1 MNGNPLKTSWLL
13 VVLAAAAGVACGGGG
28 GGGGNGGDDGD
39 GGGDGDITV
48 LPRYEFQLTS
58 NPETPIVV
66 QVPMAES
73 TILRLT
79 HLGDGAG
86 IFGDFTYETGTF
98 SIFGGSSLVI
108 DDVGPSPLFGD
119 FDVQATET
127 WVIPVDE
134 FATSGAMV
142 VRRGAERV
150 FVNVGPLGMGVSVD
164 WDENNDGVLEGGVF
178 LSWDEFDNLPD
189 AAPEWQQ
196 LASFAYS
203 ATVDFML
210 ELAEW
215 GIAGIALIDDE
226 LVTLSPVVA
235 PCDAFSGA
243 GLALP
248 PSPPDIPDQGSMIF
262 TWYDDAASGSVN
274 PGDSFSMGFEYCWLD
289 MTVFGG
295 DYGFLY
301 NGLIGMNSWTEVVD
315 NDILTRIGFEGTS
328 PAGRAGGLVFEDF
341 EMWETWVD
349 MGVTVAHRDAIVNGR
364 LEVVFFAP

>member
-1 MNGNPLKTSWLL
+1 MNGNSLKTRWLL
-13 VVLAAAAGVACGGGG
+13 VVLVAAAGVACSSSGS
-28 GGGGNGGDDGD
+28 DGD
-39 GGGDGDITV
+39 KLAPGDGDITV

-58 NPETPIVV
+58 NPDTPVVV
-66 QVPMAES
+66 QVPTGEG
-73 TILRLT
+73 TVLRLT
-79 HLGDGAG
+79 HLGDGPG
-86 IFGDFTYETGTF
+86 IFGDFTYETGAF
-98 SIFGGSSLVI
+98 SIFGGSSLVVE
-108 DDVGPSPLFGD
+108 DVGQLPLFGD
-119 FDVQATET
+119 FDVQTTET

-150 FVNVGPLGMGVSVD
+150 FITVRPLGMGVSIN
-164 WDENNDGVLEGGVF
+164 WDENNDGVLEDGEF
-178 LSWDEFDNLPD
+178 LSWDEFDDLPD
-189 AAPEWQQ
+189 TAPEWQQ
-196 LASFAYS
+196 LGSFAYS

-215 GIAGIALIDDE
+215 SIAGIALIDDE

-235 PCDAFSGA
+235 ACDAFSGA
-243 GLALP
+243 GLAVP
-248 PSPPDIPDQGSMIF
+248 PSPPVIPDQGSMIF

-274 PGDSFSMGFEYCWLD
+274 PGDSFSMGFEYCWMD
-289 MTVFGG
+289 MTVFGD
-295 DYGFLY
+295 DYSALY

-349 MGVTVAHRDAIVNGR
+349 MGVTVAHRDAVVNGR

>member
-1 MNGNPLKTSWLL
+1 MNGNPLKTRWLL
-13 VVLAAAAGVACGGGG
+13 VVLVAAAGVACSS
-28 GGGGNGGDDGD
+28 GGNGGDGGD
-39 GGGDGDITV
+39 DGGDGEITV

-66 QVPMAES
+66 QVPMAEGTS
-73 TILRLT
+73 LRLT
-79 HLGDGAG
+79 HLGDGPG
-86 IFGDFTYETGTF
+86 IFGDFIYETGAF
-98 SIFGGSSLVI
+98 SIFGGSSLVVEE
-108 DDVGPSPLFGD
+108 VGLAPLFGD
-119 FDVQATET
+119 FDVQATQT

-142 VRRGAERV
+142 VRRGAAQV
-150 FVNVGPLGMGVSVD
+150 FVTVLPAGAGVLVQ
-164 WDENNDGVLEGGVF
+164 WDENNDGTLESEVP
-178 LSWDEFDNLPD
+178 LSWDEFDDLPD
-189 AAPEWQQ
+189 TAPEWQQ

-215 GIAGIALIDDE
+215 SIAGIALIDDE
-226 LVTLSPVVA
+226 LVTLSPIVA

-243 GLALP
+243 GLAVP
-248 PSPPDIPDQGSMIF
+248 PSPPVIPDRGSLIF

-274 PGDSFSMGFEYCWLD
+274 PGDSFSMGFEYCWMD
-289 MTVFGG
+289 MTVFGD
-295 DYGFLY
+295 DYSALY

-328 PAGRAGGLVFEDF
+328 PAGRAGGLVFENF

-349 MGVTVAHRDAIVNGR
+349 MGVTVAHRDAVVNGR